1 MGSSNTNQDM
11 AIVLYLMGF
20 HGSDVQTLRKVK
32 WQDMFSAAAAVAP
45 QVPEKT
51 YTLQLS
57 SKAREAGQ
65 LSSIFSPFIESNA
78 CVRTVRM
85 RALQDG
91 GMCLGLDLIV
101 SSDMAQLTKEVLYA
115 YRCMGTI
122 EIM

>member
-1 MGSSNTNQDM
+1 MT
-11 AIVLYLMGF
+11 IVLYLMGF
-20 HGSDVQTLRKVK
+20 HGSEVQTLRKRK
-32 WQDMFSAAAAVAP
+32 WQDLFSAGEALGL
-45 QVPEKT
+45 QVPERT
-51 YTLQLS
+51 YTVQLS
-57 SKAREAGQ
+57 SKTREAGQ